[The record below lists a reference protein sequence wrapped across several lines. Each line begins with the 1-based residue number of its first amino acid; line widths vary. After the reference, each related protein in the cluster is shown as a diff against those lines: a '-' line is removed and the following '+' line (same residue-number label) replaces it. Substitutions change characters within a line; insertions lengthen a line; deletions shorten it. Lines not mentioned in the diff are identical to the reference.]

1 MNNGTLMETIREA
14 INDTVLSKTYS
25 CIAKLIHVFFSR
37 DI

>member
-25 CIAKLIHVFFSR
+25 CIAKNVFLEIF
-37 DI
+37 D

>member
-25 CIAKLIHVFFSR
+25 CIAKKIFLEIF
-37 DI
+37 D